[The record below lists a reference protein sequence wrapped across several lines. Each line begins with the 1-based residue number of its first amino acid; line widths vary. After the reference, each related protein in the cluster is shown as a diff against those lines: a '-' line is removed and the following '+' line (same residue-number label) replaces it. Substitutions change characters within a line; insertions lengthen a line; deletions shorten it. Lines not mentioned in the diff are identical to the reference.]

1 MRWLSLVGVVA
12 AATLATAAPD
22 PMPPEAPAAGSAAH
36 VGSAAGGIGS
46 AAGASSAAGAG
57 SAATAGSAAKP
68 KSSDADLAALTDDPV
83 LGRGSRVNGDEVSG
97 VVAFTFDDGPNPET
111 TPAVIDALEQYDIPA
126 TFFIVTQRLLGKH
139 GEKSRELLA
148 RELAAGFMVG
158 SHSVTHPNLKHATG
172 AQITKEI
179 DNSFR
184 TLSKEAGRPI
194 GLFRPPYG
202 ALSGAGRVRLK
213 KLGVTEVI
221 WSVDTLDWK
230 AKNADR
236 LRKKVLSMILK
247 QNGGVVL
254 MHDVKP
260 ITAKIVG
267 EVLDDLEAENCKRL
281 QDKQDPIVPVSLHYF
296 LHDGKTVRPVPA
308 DVQKRTDAYRMAL
321 PVRCAN
327 RLARAPEGTKSAA
340 ADAPTGDAASLKA
353 AQQRLKALQDEQNEQ
368 KKQMSAPSGVGDFG
382 RPDEKPRKPHGLAQE
397 CVNNPLAPGC
407 K

>member
-1 MRWLSLVGVVA
+1 MRWLSLVVMVA
-12 AATLATAAPD
+12 AATSAAGGASAAPD
-22 PMPPEAPAAGSAAH
+22 PMPPEAPAAGSAA
-36 VGSAAGGIGS
+36 
-46 AAGASSAAGAG
+46 AG
-57 SAATAGSAAKP
+57 SAAP
-68 KSSDADLAALTDDPV
+68 RSDDLAALTDDPV
-83 LGRGSRVNGDEVSG
+83 VGRASRINGDEVSG
-97 VVAFTFDDGPNPET
+97 VVAFTFDDGPNPAT

-148 RELAAGFMVG
+148 RELAGGFMVG
-158 SHSVTHPNLKHATG
+158 SHSVTHANLKHAVG
-172 AQITKEI
+172 AQVSKEI

-184 TLSKEAGRPI
+184 TLSKDAARPI
-194 GLFRPPYG
+194 GMFRPPYG
-202 ALSGAGRVRLK
+202 ALSGAGRMRLK

-260 ITAKIVG
+260 ITAKIIG

-281 QDKQDPIVPVSLHYF
+281 VEKKDPIVPVSLHYF
-296 LHDGKTVRPVPA
+296 LRDGKTSRAVPA

-327 RLARAPEGTKSAA
+327 RLARDPNAAKSALMHGV
-340 ADAPTGDAASLKA
+340 DGDCL
-353 AQQRLKALQDEQNEQ
+353 
-368 KKQMSAPSGVGDFG
+368 
-382 RPDEKPRKPHGLAQE
+382 
-397 CVNNPLAPGC
+397 NNPLAMGC
-407 K
+407 Q

>member
-1 MRWLSLVGVVA
+1 MRWLSLVGVLA
-12 AATLATAAPD
+12 TATLASANPD
-22 PMPPEAPAAGSAAH
+22 PMPPEVP
-36 VGSAAGGIGS
+36 
-46 AAGASSAAGAG
+46 
-57 SAATAGSAAKP
+57 AKP
-68 KSSDADLAALTDDPV
+68 ATEELSALTNDPV
-83 LGRGSRVNGDEVSG
+83 VGNSPRVNGDEMHG

-111 TPAVIDALEQYDIPA
+111 TPAVIDALEKYDIPA

-139 GEKSRELLA
+139 GEKSREVLQ
-148 RELAAGFMVG
+148 RELAGGFMVG
-158 SHSVTHPNLKHATG
+158 SHSVTHPNLKHAVG

-184 TLSKEAGRPI
+184 TLSKEANRTI

-230 AKNADR
+230 AHNADR

-260 ITAKIVG
+260 ITAKIIAD
-267 EVLDDLEAENCKRL
+267 VLDDLEAENCKRL
-281 QDKQDPIVPVSLHYF
+281 DDKKDPIIPVSLHYF
-296 LHDGKTVRPVPA
+296 LRDGKAARAVPD
-308 DVQKRTDAYRMAL
+308 DVQKRTDAYKLAL

-327 RLARAPEGTKSAA
+327 RLVHETK
-340 ADAPTGDAASLKA
+340 TASTELGE
-353 AQQRLKALQDEQNEQ
+353 AQQKLQAEQDATKKHDESQ
-368 KKQMSAPSGVGDFG
+368 PHPVGDFG
-382 RPDEKPRKPHGLAQE
+382 RADEETPKQLGHVSQE
-397 CVNNPLAPGC
+397 CRNNPLAKGC
-407 K
+407 Q